1 MSFNAVILS
10 MLLALSWP
18 VSPERPPKPR
28 VRLLE
33 TERREGYECRLV
45 EYSSSSKECLRT
57 YLLVPDG
64 ASRKDRRPAL
74 VLLHDHGA
82 RFDIGKEKL
91 ARPMASSPEHVR
103 KSSRQWVDTNFD
115 GVYLADSL
123 ASLGYVVIVPEQ
135 LYWGGRSS
143 RKCREWSDRGGR
155 GAEIAPV
162 RGQKA
167 DRSLRLVDG
176 GSPVLPADRFLQ
188 ARQDRGILMLDDSQG
203 TGEGTI

>member
-33 TERREGYECRLV
+33 TECREGYECRLV
-45 EYSSSSKECLRT
+45 EYSSSSKERLRT

-91 ARPMASSPEHVR
+91 ARSDSPGTVVLGR
-103 KSSRQWVDTNFD
+103 KEFPKVPGMVGTDVWSRRT
-115 GVYLADSL
+115 
-123 ASLGYVVIVPEQ
+123 
-135 LYWGGRSS
+135 
-143 RKCREWSDRGGR
+143 
-155 GAEIAPV
+155 
-162 RGQKA
+162 
-167 DRSLRLVDG
+167 
-176 GSPVLPADRFLQ
+176 PVL
-188 ARQDRGILMLDDSQG
+188 GGQG
-203 TGEGTI
+203 SATSKE